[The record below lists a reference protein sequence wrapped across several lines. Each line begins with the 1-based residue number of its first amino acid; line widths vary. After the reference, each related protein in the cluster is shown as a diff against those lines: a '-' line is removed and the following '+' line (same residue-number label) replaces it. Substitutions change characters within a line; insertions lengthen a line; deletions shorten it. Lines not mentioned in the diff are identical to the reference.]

1 MESVQCL
8 HAALFP
14 NARKIFV
21 SECQV
26 NKWGHSKNPTPKT
39 DVLVFLTNKRL
50 LAGTIYIRFLIYLKA
65 IQGQKWKKS
74 TIQLLPWNQDFAGFF
89 LTIALKQLSKQ
100 NSTNR
105 SPVLSMVLQLCQP
118 IASSFLV
125 ISSLTIAFKFL
136 VISIMSRCGT
146 LETAVAVAHKSHH
159 CPLPQPHS

>member
-1 MESVQCL
+1 MKVSNVSMRLCFQMRGKLLLANVRLINEAILES
-8 HAALFP
+8 
-14 NARKIFV
+14 
-21 SECQV
+21 
-26 NKWGHSKNPTPKT
+26 KT
-39 DVLVFLTNKRL
+39 DVLIFLTNKRL

-125 ISSLTIAFKFL
+125 ISSLTLAFKSL
-136 VISIMSRCGT
+136 VINIMSRCGT

-159 CPLPQPHS
+159 CPLPLPHS

>member
-1 MESVQCL
+1 MKVSNVSMRLCFQMRGKLLLANVRLINEAILES
-8 HAALFP
+8 
-14 NARKIFV
+14 
-21 SECQV
+21 
-26 NKWGHSKNPTPKT
+26 KT
-39 DVLVFLTNKRL
+39 DVLIFLTNKRL

-74 TIQLLPWNQDFAGFF
+74 TIHLPPWNQDFAGFF

-125 ISSLTIAFKFL
+125 ISSLTLAFKSL
-136 VISIMSRCGT
+136 VINIMSRCGT

-159 CPLPQPHS
+159 CPLPLPHS